1 MGYYKNLEILRED
14 YVMEMISG
22 RQAAKAA
29 GMRYAT
35 FMEYVHTGE
44 IPARRA
50 NNVSNWEIPEPL
62 LHDWIDSRKAEA
74 VEEAIA
80 QAEVRKKEQ
89 VYD

>member
-1 MGYYKNLEILRED
+1 MGYYKNLEVLRED
-14 YVMEMISG
+14 YIMEMISG

-35 FMEYVHTGE
+35 FMEYVHAGE

-50 NNVSNWEIPEPL
+50 ANSNWEIPEPL

-80 QAEVRKKEQ
+80 QAEERKKGQ

>member
-1 MGYYKNLEILRED
+1 MGYYKNLAVLRED
-14 YVMEMISG
+14 YDMEMISG

-35 FMEYVHTGE
+35 FMEYVHAGE

-50 NNVSNWEIPEPL
+50 ANSNWEIPEPL
-62 LHDWIDSRKAEA
+62 LQEWLNARKAEA

-80 QAEVRKKEQ
+80 QAEDRKKGLL
-89 VYD
+89 